1 MSEERDTEL
10 ASVGQKLAKAK
21 AKEAL
26 MTLLPKAATML
37 EEVEQSPPSSTIY
50 AMKACSD
57 ALVDP
62 ALLRHKD
69 KDVGLLVALCISEIM
84 RIVAPDAPYSD
95 DCLKEIF
102 QLIVDIFREL
112 DDVDSPFFSS
122 RVNILETVAKVRS
135 CVVMLDLECDDLIT
149 EMFRIFFTTASDK
162 HPEHVF
168 LAMRNVLS
176 LVIEEG
182 EEVSS
187 QILEI
192 ILNNLL
198 RQKEGVSEAGHKLA
212 VAVVENSADNL
223 EPYVRS
229 FLTLVILEGR
239 GLQTG
244 LKKDY
249 HEIIY
254 EIYSCAPQMLLAV
267 LPYLKEELV
276 SNQVTVRLKATMLL
290 GRMFALPDRHV
301 ANGYQ
306 QLFSEF
312 LKRLNDEDADVQIAA
327 INCAKACLET
337 MNSSAVETS
346 EILDALGDQLL
357 HFDDGVRISVMNIIC
372 DFARANLNFN
382 PPGILQKVG
391 DCLQDTKTSI
401 GIETLLKLASVYRSY
416 CTKSFK
422 GFKAVHDEFEWIPS
436 KILCCCYRKGSADDF
451 KLLDPEIAIFEELF
465 DADLPVEEQA
475 KHWITFFSLFDEQD
489 KIALQHILSHKQ
501 RLQLEMVVY
510 LSELWTAK
518 EKDTPDFQKRLQS
531 TFATIAQQFADP
543 KKAEEDLKKLHNM
556 SDVTV
561 FKELSSLLDPSTTTA
576 HAHTVC
582 AELLKKIGED
592 HPQHNFLKTLATK
605 CAYSV
610 FSREHA
616 HAFLQ
621 EILINKDSA
630 TKEQTISTLDLLGEV
645 AAYCPTL
652 MEDLKEK
659 LELLAKDDK
668 EFIRKGVFKIISN
681 KAGSSFHEGMA
692 GSEVSRDKRLV
703 MEKFCLK
710 MKRKQ
715 TKTTGKVIG
724 PKKMSVAVGMEHGEM
739 EEVKNLPPR
748 LECGQPEGS
757 SNKKDGSDDVLEEA
771 EKDGVE
777 EHEEEHHHVKNPEED
792 GMNNNNHEKDDTVKD
807 VEDVM
812 NAGKQDHELND
823 LQVRVKEKVQDIK
836 EDGAEVQHN
845 VVAISKDSENEEAKI
860 DEKDAAKDGMQDKE
874 DEIEAHV
881 VDKVEDPEE
890 QEVRDHEKDDGVV
903 QQQREEKRQVTT
915 GHEVEG
921 EERREPAKDGTGDHA
936 GDKSEDNMENAT
948 NHNSDHGSK
957 HSEGDVVKDSVEDE
971 RSNEE
976 DGLQV
981 QDGGPVK
988 DPHKGEIEEKPA
1000 GLDLDLDH
1008 KEDGKTFDGSQK
1020 ENDAGD
1026 SKDTD
1031 DQEGN
1036 VKDDH
1041 KEVTVEDDNKEVTV
1055 VEGTTNK
1062 GGLGDLQVAD
1072 EANSHEDEKGLSR
1085 KEEDAGVDHED
1096 GSEGHKQERV
1106 DDQAEEETKGEI
1118 GVKGSK
1124 EDSKDGQ
1131 EDDEPGKE
1139 TMENDR
1145 EDHDEHLPAKRTRL
1159 PEGSS
1164 KNHHV
1169 RDLSS
1174 EDKKDEEE
1182 GGEDD
1187 QDVDQTPQQSDEKE
1201 HEKDLVENLS
1211 TKRKPGQGSKR
1222 KLPVGDGRAHRSREE
1237 NVDPKRKRGLPENSI
1252 KKGEVLDEDVNND
1265 GNQQELD
1272 VSTPKSKHKLPKNSV
1287 DKGIEYVL
1295 NGHDKDGD
1303 MDTEENLTPK
1313 SKAGHAK
1320 ASGKKESRR
1329 VSSGKGGKQEEK
1341 EEGGDQTPKHKAG
1354 RPKGG
1359 SGGKEITYPSA
1370 DRGGDEG
1377 LVGCGIKVWWPLDR
1391 RFYKGEVVSYNAKK
1405 KKHKVLYD
1413 DGEEEILDLVQ
1424 ERWELIT
1431 KKQRP
1436 VKVSCSWKKQSLS
1449 KSGKKGVSKEGKP
1462 NNLEA
1467 KFLEA
1472 KSPVNTISAFDFDE
1486 DDDGEAPRGGKTK
1499 RKPTQSSST
1508 PKGSSGKIFKLV
1520 SSTKPSAKDDSSDT
1534 LGDGEPL
1541 NTWVIQRQK
1550 AH

>member
-21 AKEAL
+21 AKEVL

-229 FLTLVILEGR
+229 FLTL
-239 GLQTG
+239 
-244 LKKDY
+244 
-249 HEIIY
+249 
-254 EIYSCAPQMLLAV
+254 
-267 LPYLKEELV
+267 
-276 SNQVTVRLKATMLL
+276 
-290 GRMFALPDRHV
+290 
-301 ANGYQ
+301 
-306 QLFSEF
+306 
-312 LKRLNDEDADVQIAA
+312 
-327 INCAKACLET
+327 
-337 MNSSAVETS
+337 
-346 EILDALGDQLL
+346 
-357 HFDDGVRISVMNIIC
+357 
-372 DFARANLNFN
+372 
-382 PPGILQKVG
+382 
-391 DCLQDTKTSI
+391 
-401 GIETLLKLASVYRSY
+401 
-416 CTKSFK
+416 
-422 GFKAVHDEFEWIPS
+422 
-436 KILCCCYRKGSADDF
+436 
-451 KLLDPEIAIFEELF
+451 
-465 DADLPVEEQA
+465 
-475 KHWITFFSLFDEQD
+475 
-489 KIALQHILSHKQ
+489 
-501 RLQLEMVVY
+501 
-510 LSELWTAK
+510 
-518 EKDTPDFQKRLQS
+518 
-531 TFATIAQQFADP
+531 
-543 KKAEEDLKKLHNM
+543 
-556 SDVTV
+556 
-561 FKELSSLLDPSTTTA
+561 
-576 HAHTVC
+576 
-582 AELLKKIGED
+582 
-592 HPQHNFLKTLATK
+592 
-605 CAYSV
+605 
-610 FSREHA
+610 
-616 HAFLQ
+616 
-621 EILINKDSA
+621 
-630 TKEQTISTLDLLGEV
+630 
-645 AAYCPTL
+645 
-652 MEDLKEK
+652 
-659 LELLAKDDK
+659 
-668 EFIRKGVFKIISN
+668 
-681 KAGSSFHEGMA
+681 
-692 GSEVSRDKRLV
+692 
-703 MEKFCLK
+703 
-710 MKRKQ
+710 
-715 TKTTGKVIG
+715 
-724 PKKMSVAVGMEHGEM
+724 
-739 EEVKNLPPR
+739 
-748 LECGQPEGS
+748 
-757 SNKKDGSDDVLEEA
+757 
-771 EKDGVE
+771 
-777 EHEEEHHHVKNPEED
+777 
-792 GMNNNNHEKDDTVKD
+792 
-807 VEDVM
+807 
-812 NAGKQDHELND
+812 
-823 LQVRVKEKVQDIK
+823 
-836 EDGAEVQHN
+836 
-845 VVAISKDSENEEAKI
+845 
-860 DEKDAAKDGMQDKE
+860 
-874 DEIEAHV
+874 
-881 VDKVEDPEE
+881 
-890 QEVRDHEKDDGVV
+890 
-903 QQQREEKRQVTT
+903 
-915 GHEVEG
+915 
-921 EERREPAKDGTGDHA
+921 
-936 GDKSEDNMENAT
+936 
-948 NHNSDHGSK
+948 
-957 HSEGDVVKDSVEDE
+957 
-971 RSNEE
+971 
-976 DGLQV
+976 
-981 QDGGPVK
+981 
-988 DPHKGEIEEKPA
+988 
-1000 GLDLDLDH
+1000 
-1008 KEDGKTFDGSQK
+1008 
-1020 ENDAGD
+1020 
-1026 SKDTD
+1026 
-1031 DQEGN
+1031 EGN

-1055 VEGTTNK
+1055 VEGTTNNS
-1062 GGLGDLQVAD
+1062 GLGDLQVAD

-1085 KEEDAGVDHED
+1085 KEEVAGVDHED

-1139 TMENDR
+1139 TMENDK
-1145 EDHDEHLPAKRTRL
+1145 EDHDENLPAKRTCL

-1169 RDLSS
+1169 RDPSS

-1265 GNQQELD
+1265 RNQQELD
-1272 VSTPKSKHKLPKNSV
+1272 VSPPKSKHKLPKNSV

-1413 DGEEEILDLVQ
+1413 DGEQEILDLVQ

-1436 VKVSCSWKKQSLS
+1436 VKNPPDASPTPAWAPVPLKELTKAKALAQQEDVQRPSEKVKKQSLS
-1449 KSGKKGVSKEGKP
+1449 KSGKKGLSKESKP

-1486 DDDGEAPRGGKTK
+1486 DDDGEAPRGGTTK

-1550 AH
+1550 AR

>member
-10 ASVGQKLAKAK
+10 ASVGQKLAKAN

-37 EEVEQSPPSSTIY
+37 EEVEQSPPSSTIF

-223 EPYVRS
+223 EPYVRT

-254 EIYSCAPQMLLAV
+254 EIYS
-267 LPYLKEELV
+267 
-276 SNQVTVRLKATMLL
+276 S
-290 GRMFALPDRHV
+290 
-301 ANGYQ
+301 
-306 QLFSEF
+306 
-312 LKRLNDEDADVQIAA
+312 
-327 INCAKACLET
+327 
-337 MNSSAVETS
+337 
-346 EILDALGDQLL
+346 
-357 HFDDGVRISVMNIIC
+357 
-372 DFARANLNFN
+372 
-382 PPGILQKVG
+382 
-391 DCLQDTKTSI
+391 
-401 GIETLLKLASVYRSY
+401 
-416 CTKSFK
+416 
-422 GFKAVHDEFEWIPS
+422 
-436 KILCCCYRKGSADDF
+436 
-451 KLLDPEIAIFEELF
+451 
-465 DADLPVEEQA
+465 
-475 KHWITFFSLFDEQD
+475 
-489 KIALQHILSHKQ
+489 
-501 RLQLEMVVY
+501 
-510 LSELWTAK
+510 
-518 EKDTPDFQKRLQS
+518 
-531 TFATIAQQFADP
+531 
-543 KKAEEDLKKLHNM
+543 
-556 SDVTV
+556 
-561 FKELSSLLDPSTTTA
+561 
-576 HAHTVC
+576 
-582 AELLKKIGED
+582 
-592 HPQHNFLKTLATK
+592 
-605 CAYSV
+605 
-610 FSREHA
+610 
-616 HAFLQ
+616 
-621 EILINKDSA
+621 
-630 TKEQTISTLDLLGEV
+630 
-645 AAYCPTL
+645 
-652 MEDLKEK
+652 
-659 LELLAKDDK
+659 
-668 EFIRKGVFKIISN
+668 
-681 KAGSSFHEGMA
+681 
-692 GSEVSRDKRLV
+692 
-703 MEKFCLK
+703 
-710 MKRKQ
+710 
-715 TKTTGKVIG
+715 
-724 PKKMSVAVGMEHGEM
+724 
-739 EEVKNLPPR
+739 
-748 LECGQPEGS
+748 
-757 SNKKDGSDDVLEEA
+757 KDG
-771 EKDGVE
+771 
-777 EHEEEHHHVKNPEED
+777 
-792 GMNNNNHEKDDTVKD
+792 
-807 VEDVM
+807 
-812 NAGKQDHELND
+812 
-823 LQVRVKEKVQDIK
+823 I
-836 EDGAEVQHN
+836 
-845 VVAISKDSENEEAKI
+845 
-860 DEKDAAKDGMQDKE
+860 QDKE

-903 QQQREEKRQVTT
+903 QQQHEEKRQVTT
-915 GHEVEG
+915 GHEVEVTLEVEKDGQTDPESTGGKDTEKGGGQEEALPQKLSLKDAG
-921 EERREPAKDGTGDHA
+921 EEK
-936 GDKSEDNMENAT
+936 
-948 NHNSDHGSK
+948 
-957 HSEGDVVKDSVEDE
+957 
-971 RSNEE
+971 
-976 DGLQV
+976 
-981 QDGGPVK
+981 
-988 DPHKGEIEEKPA
+988 
-1000 GLDLDLDH
+1000 
-1008 KEDGKTFDGSQK
+1008 
-1020 ENDAGD
+1020 
-1026 SKDTD
+1026 
-1031 DQEGN
+1031 DQEGSL
-1036 VKDDH
+1036 H
-1041 KEVTVEDDNKEVTV
+1041 KKRKRGRPVSFG
-1055 VEGTTNK
+1055 EGN
-1062 GGLGDLQVAD
+1062 A
-1072 EANSHEDEKGLSR
+1072 
-1085 KEEDAGVDHED
+1085 AGATPRNETD
-1096 GSEGHKQERV
+1096 G
-1106 DDQAEEETKGEI
+1106 ET
-1118 GVKGSK
+1118 
-1124 EDSKDGQ
+1124 
-1131 EDDEPGKE
+1131 EPGKE

-1145 EDHDEHLPAKRTRL
+1145 EDHDENLPAKRTHL

-1222 KLPVGDGRAHRSREE
+1222 KLPVGDGRAHKSREE

-1252 KKGEVLDEDVNND
+1252 KKGEVLDEDVNN
-1265 GNQQELD
+1265 GRNQQELD
-1272 VSTPKSKHKLPKNSV
+1272 VSPPKSKHKLPKNSV

-1359 SGGKEITYPSA
+1359 SGGKEITYPSGGDEKKA
-1370 DRGGDEG
+1370 GEKDKETHVFTRRKPGQPKGSINVAGRELSSGDEKATSNRGGDEG

-1413 DGEEEILDLVQ
+1413 DGEQEILDLVQ

-1436 VKVSCSWKKQSLS
+1436 VKVSCSQKKQSLS
-1449 KSGKKGVSKEGKP
+1449 KSGKKDVSKEGKP

-1499 RKPTQSSST
+1499 RKSTQSSST

-1520 SSTKPSAKDDSSDT
+1520 SSTKTSAKDDSSDT

-1550 AH
+1550 AR

>member
-62 ALLRHKD
+62 DLLRHKD

-229 FLTLVILEGR
+229 FLTL
-239 GLQTG
+239 
-244 LKKDY
+244 
-249 HEIIY
+249 
-254 EIYSCAPQMLLAV
+254 
-267 LPYLKEELV
+267 
-276 SNQVTVRLKATMLL
+276 
-290 GRMFALPDRHV
+290 
-301 ANGYQ
+301 
-306 QLFSEF
+306 
-312 LKRLNDEDADVQIAA
+312 
-327 INCAKACLET
+327 
-337 MNSSAVETS
+337 
-346 EILDALGDQLL
+346 
-357 HFDDGVRISVMNIIC
+357 
-372 DFARANLNFN
+372 
-382 PPGILQKVG
+382 
-391 DCLQDTKTSI
+391 
-401 GIETLLKLASVYRSY
+401 
-416 CTKSFK
+416 
-422 GFKAVHDEFEWIPS
+422 
-436 KILCCCYRKGSADDF
+436 
-451 KLLDPEIAIFEELF
+451 
-465 DADLPVEEQA
+465 
-475 KHWITFFSLFDEQD
+475 
-489 KIALQHILSHKQ
+489 
-501 RLQLEMVVY
+501 
-510 LSELWTAK
+510 
-518 EKDTPDFQKRLQS
+518 
-531 TFATIAQQFADP
+531 
-543 KKAEEDLKKLHNM
+543 
-556 SDVTV
+556 
-561 FKELSSLLDPSTTTA
+561 
-576 HAHTVC
+576 
-582 AELLKKIGED
+582 
-592 HPQHNFLKTLATK
+592 
-605 CAYSV
+605 
-610 FSREHA
+610 
-616 HAFLQ
+616 
-621 EILINKDSA
+621 
-630 TKEQTISTLDLLGEV
+630 
-645 AAYCPTL
+645 
-652 MEDLKEK
+652 
-659 LELLAKDDK
+659 
-668 EFIRKGVFKIISN
+668 
-681 KAGSSFHEGMA
+681 
-692 GSEVSRDKRLV
+692 
-703 MEKFCLK
+703 
-710 MKRKQ
+710 
-715 TKTTGKVIG
+715 
-724 PKKMSVAVGMEHGEM
+724 
-739 EEVKNLPPR
+739 
-748 LECGQPEGS
+748 
-757 SNKKDGSDDVLEEA
+757 
-771 EKDGVE
+771 
-777 EHEEEHHHVKNPEED
+777 
-792 GMNNNNHEKDDTVKD
+792 
-807 VEDVM
+807 
-812 NAGKQDHELND
+812 
-823 LQVRVKEKVQDIK
+823 
-836 EDGAEVQHN
+836 
-845 VVAISKDSENEEAKI
+845 
-860 DEKDAAKDGMQDKE
+860 
-874 DEIEAHV
+874 
-881 VDKVEDPEE
+881 
-890 QEVRDHEKDDGVV
+890 
-903 QQQREEKRQVTT
+903 
-915 GHEVEG
+915 
-921 EERREPAKDGTGDHA
+921 
-936 GDKSEDNMENAT
+936 
-948 NHNSDHGSK
+948 
-957 HSEGDVVKDSVEDE
+957 
-971 RSNEE
+971 
-976 DGLQV
+976 
-981 QDGGPVK
+981 
-988 DPHKGEIEEKPA
+988 
-1000 GLDLDLDH
+1000 
-1008 KEDGKTFDGSQK
+1008 
-1020 ENDAGD
+1020 
-1026 SKDTD
+1026 
-1031 DQEGN
+1031 EGN

-1131 EDDEPGKE
+1131 EDDGVIPQRPDTLNPKPEESEQGKEEDKEKTQKSDTEPGKE

-1169 RDLSS
+1169 RDPSS

-1252 KKGEVLDEDVNND
+1252 KKREVLDEDVNND

-1295 NGHDKDGD
+1295 NGHDEDGD